1 MTKGDY
7 IMNDEKIND
16 FIILDYLKDNA
27 KNDKLADFVIKI
39 FMLEL
44 RNESWFNNCD
54 SMLDDYIDGD

>member
-1 MTKGDY
+1 
-7 IMNDEKIND
+7 MNDEKIND